1 MEEWQKYVKSAAGR
15 MVNLV
20 LPPRCV
26 VSGEEVER
34 QGMLSP
40 GVWAGLDFI
49 ADPFCECCGMPFDFD
64 TGTGGALCAGCIQT
78 RPEYTK
84 ARAALKYNDA
94 SRDLILGFK
103 HGDQLHAVLAFMP
116 WLKAA
121 GQEFLGA
128 ADYMI
133 PVPLHGRRLL
143 ARRYNQAAIIAQRL
157 GRETGTA
164 VLVNGLQRTR
174 NTQTQGHL
182 KSGERAKNVKRAF
195 RVHPKLQDTIKGK
208 SVILIDDV
216 YTTGSTVNECTKA
229 LRKGGAAEVY
239 VLCVARVVRE

>member
-1 MEEWQKYVKSAAGR
+1 MEEWQKYVKSVAAQAI
-15 MVNLV
+15 NLV

-49 ADPFCECCGMPFDFD
+49 ADPYCECCGIPFDFD
-64 TGTGGALCAGCIQT
+64 TGIGGALCAGCIQS
-78 RPEYTK
+78 RPEYTM
-84 ARAALKYNDA
+84 ARAALKYNDT

-103 HGDQLHAVLAFMP
+103 HGDQMHAVLAFMP

-121 GQEFLGA
+121 GQEFLGE
-128 ADYMI
+128 ADYVI

-157 GRETGTA
+157 GKETGVQ
-164 VLVNGLQRTR
+164 VLADGLQRIR

-182 KSGERAKNVKRAF
+182 KSGERAKNVRRAF
-195 RVHPKLQDTIKGK
+195 RVLPKLCTKIKGK
-208 SVILIDDV
+208 NIILIDDV
-216 YTTGSTVNECTKA
+216 YTTGATVNECAKA
-229 LRKGGAAEVY
+229 LRKGGAAQIY
-239 VLCVARVVRE
+239 VLCIARVVRE